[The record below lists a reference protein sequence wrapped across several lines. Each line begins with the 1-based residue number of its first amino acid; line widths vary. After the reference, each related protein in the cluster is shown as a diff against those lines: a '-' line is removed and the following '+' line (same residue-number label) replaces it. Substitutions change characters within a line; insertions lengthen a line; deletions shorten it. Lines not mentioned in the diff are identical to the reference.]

1 MRRIIFAL
9 SLVVAGFAGF
19 TLWQDPTTGPY
30 LQALMPEGGLP
41 SFSRT
46 PTTSGTKSTNLGGMT
61 AANRV
66 ADSVVSAVRN

>member
-1 MRRIIFAL
+1 MRRIIFAM
-9 SLVVAGFAGF
+9 SFAVAGFAGF

-30 LQALMPEGGLP
+30 LQAIMPEGGLP
-41 SFSRT
+41 SMSRT

-66 ADSVVSAVRN
+66 TGSVVSAVQK

>member
-30 LQALMPEGGLP
+30 
-41 SFSRT
+41 
-46 PTTSGTKSTNLGGMT
+46 TNGPQI
-61 AANRV
+61 
-66 ADSVVSAVRN
+66 